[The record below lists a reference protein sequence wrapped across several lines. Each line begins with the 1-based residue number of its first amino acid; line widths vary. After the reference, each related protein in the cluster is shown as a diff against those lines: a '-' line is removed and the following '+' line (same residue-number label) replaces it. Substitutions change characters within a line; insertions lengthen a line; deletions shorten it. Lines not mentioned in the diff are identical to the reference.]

1 MKIVG
6 IEGMS
11 PEQVQN
17 EVARGGK
24 FVLYSHCFSIV
35 IMTFRRSTD
44 IYFVRA
50 GENAVVKGL
59 TWTLLSLAVGW
70 WGFPWGLIYK
80 PMALIQN
87 LGGGKNVTPEVLQQ
101 FFTELSAAQPSPQVP
116 GSWPPPPNF
125 TSN

>member
-24 FVLYSHCFSIV
+24 FVLYSYCFSIV
-35 IMTFRRSTD
+35 VMTFRRSTD

-59 TWTLLSLAVGW
+59 PWTFLSLAVGW
-70 WGFPWGLIYK
+70 WGFPWGLIYT

-101 FFTELSAAQPSPQVP
+101 FFTELPAAQPPPQVP

-125 TSN
+125 SSN